1 MTMASDIEVMDRG
14 ISCLINGLGTVDT
27 ERFVSLLVRE
37 RFDYTEWQRRRFDDV
52 GEKELFEAAV
62 EYNEE
67 RPFHTS

>member
-1 MTMASDIEVMDRG
+1 MASDIEVLDRG
-14 ISCLINGLGTVDT
+14 ISCLIDGLGTIDT

-52 GEKELFEAAV
+52 DEKELFEAAV
-62 EYNEE
+62 AYNEE

>member
-1 MTMASDIEVMDRG
+1 MASDIEVMDRG
-14 ISCLINGLGTVDT
+14 ISCLINGLGTIDT

-62 EYNEE
+62 AYNEA